1 MDQLRGLRVR
11 TARPADAADLARIYI
26 ESWQD
31 TYAGV
36 ISHNLLSGMSVKA
49 HTARWQASIKNMD
62 RHGAILVAEEAQFG
76 PIGLCSLGKAR
87 DRGVGFEGEVYT
99 LYVDPA
105 FLGRGAGRALLS
117 GAFETLKDH
126 KLKSCLIWAHARN
139 NACFFYEAMGGL
151 RVAVRTTRLMGE
163 LTPEIGFGWKRLATR
178 KAASNSALINPR
190 PGNRNPG
197 QS

>member
-1 MDQLRGLRVR
+1 MDDLRGLTVR
-11 TARPADAADLARIYI
+11 TARPEDAADLARIYI

-36 ISHNLLSGMSVKA
+36 ISHALLGSMSHKS
-49 HTARWQASIKNMD
+49 HTARWQAAIKADKNLGAVLAAED
-62 RHGAILVAEEAQFG
+62 AHHGVV
-76 PIGLCSLGKAR
+76 GLCSLGRAR
-87 DRGVGFEGEVYT
+87 DGALGFEGEIYT

-117 GAFETLKDH
+117 GAFDVLKER

-139 NACFFYEAMGGL
+139 NACFFYEAMGGY
-151 RVAVRTTRLMGE
+151 RVANRTTRLMGE

-178 KAASNSALINPR
+178 KQTRAI
-190 PGNRNPG
+190 
-197 QS
+197 QSRSDQS